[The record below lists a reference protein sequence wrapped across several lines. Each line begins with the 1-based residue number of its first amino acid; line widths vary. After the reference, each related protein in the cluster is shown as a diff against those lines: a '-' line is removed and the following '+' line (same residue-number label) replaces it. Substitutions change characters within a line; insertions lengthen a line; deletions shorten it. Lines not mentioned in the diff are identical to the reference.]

1 MKHRRREWL
10 VSRVERQKQKEI
22 RLAKKRKNWWYHHK
36 WQIIA
41 KATGRVQITR
51 IRFPKHVYLSDPN
64 EKIFKKINEAEK
76 KERILF
82 IFSMVQNIDVGSMLY
97 IKILILITL

>member
-1 MKHRRREWL
+1 MKKKRRYIHSMKHRRREWL
-10 VSRVERQKQKEI
+10 VSRAERQKQKEI

-41 KATGRVQITR
+41 KATGRVQVTR

-64 EKIFKKINEAEK
+64 EKIFKIQYVKVS
-76 KERILF
+76 F
-82 IFSMVQNIDVGSMLY
+82 
-97 IKILILITL
+97 T